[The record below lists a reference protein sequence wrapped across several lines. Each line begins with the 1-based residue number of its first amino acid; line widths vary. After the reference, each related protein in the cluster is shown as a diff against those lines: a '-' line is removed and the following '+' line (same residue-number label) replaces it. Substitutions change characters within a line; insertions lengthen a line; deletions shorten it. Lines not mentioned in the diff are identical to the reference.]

1 MKIQVIS
8 DIHLEFHDNIP
19 EILLDETFVK
29 APYLF
34 LLGDIAIPKKHPT
47 KWMQFMT
54 HMASKY
60 TKVFYLIGNHESYG
74 YSIEK
79 TVSFIKEKLQSLD
92 NVFYL
97 EAGIKYEL
105 EDYIVVGC
113 TLWTDIDLGTAL
125 LMNDMQNIK
134 TEDYKRLPVEKLQE
148 WHHRDKTW
156 LETVLP
162 NITENASKV
171 IVVTHHMPSMKLI
184 HPKFQS
190 PSDMKYVRGFASP
203 LDHLVKYTDLW
214 LFGHTH
220 AYTDMML
227 KNTRCYC
234 NPMGY
239 PGENTGFQIES
250 ILLPTALKNS

>member
-8 DIHLEFHDNIP
+8 DIHLEFHDSIP

-34 LLGDIAIPKKHPT
+34 LLGDIAIPKKHTT
-47 KWMQFMT
+47 KWMKFMM

-79 TVSFIKEKLQSLD
+79 TASFIKDQLKLLD

-97 EAGIKYEL
+97 EAGVTYEL
-105 EDYIVVGC
+105 EDYTVVGC

-125 LMNDMQNIK
+125 LMNDINNIK
-134 TEDYKRLPVEKLQE
+134 TNDYKRLPVEKLKE
-148 WHHRDKTW
+148 WHQHDKTW
-156 LETVLP
+156 LETILSSDKEK
-162 NITENASKV
+162 ISKI
-171 IVVTHHMPSMKLI
+171 IVATHHMPSMKLI
-184 HPKFQS
+184 HPRFQS
-190 PSDMKYVRGFASP
+190 PSDMKYARGFASP
-203 LDHLVKYTDLW
+203 LDHLVKHANIW

-227 KNTRCYC
+227 ENTRCYC

-239 PGENTGFQIES
+239 PNENTGFQIES
-250 ILLPTALKNS
+250 IELE